1 MSLDKISEDSL
12 ESSKLPLTHGIQS
25 KRQAKR
31 STKKEELIKKIM
43 KEHNIDM
50 NSRAKANRLNYE
62 LPPLYMDKL
71 VKSNTPVTQILR
83 QKITDSELDC

>member
-1 MSLDKISEDSL
+1 M
-12 ESSKLPLTHGIQS
+12 TQGIQS
-25 KRQAKR
+25 KRQNKR
-31 STKKEELIKKIM
+31 STKKDELIKKIM

-71 VKSNTPVTQILR
+71 VKTSTPVTQILR
-83 QKITDSELDC
+83 QKITDSE